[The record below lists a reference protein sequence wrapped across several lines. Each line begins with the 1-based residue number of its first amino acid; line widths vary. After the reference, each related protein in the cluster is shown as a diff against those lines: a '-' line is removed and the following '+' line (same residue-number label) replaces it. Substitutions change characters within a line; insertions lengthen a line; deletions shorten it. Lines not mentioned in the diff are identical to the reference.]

1 MKQEVKQKFINF
13 FRQPVKKINEVL
25 VRRVKELGGNQA
37 EIARKIGFKSQTFGN
52 YLKGRKLPLELIEAW
67 KRVYKED
74 LQDLADE
81 INVSRETNQRSF
93 RDEIFEGDY
102 IGMHKRVYDQLEE
115 NYATNRELLRQ
126 AMETIRSL
134 ANARNS

>member
-1 MKQEVKQKFINF
+1 MQNNSANISAIGKEILHAIESQRLTKKYVYEKMGISRGTLDNWISGVTAPGHAELQAIYQILNIGVKNKQQ
-13 FRQPVKKINEVL
+13 
-25 VRRVKELGGNQA
+25 
-37 EIARKIGFKSQTFGN
+37 
-52 YLKGRKLPLELIEAW
+52 
-67 KRVYKED
+67 
-74 LQDLADE
+74 
-81 INVSRETNQRSF
+81 SF
-93 RDEIFEGDY
+93 RDIIEDKDY